1 MMVKARPPM
10 KSQRGWKD
18 SAVWIF
24 VALIR
29 VLFAFFLIVSG
40 AIVIARYVDVILGNP
55 QTEIQKVALDYSI
68 TVFAGTAAFFLL
80 YHYTFEEIVRELLGV
95 KKSWRNKRG

>member
-1 MMVKARPPM
+1 MVKKRPPM

-18 SAVWIF
+18 AAVWLF

-40 AIVIARYVDVILGNP
+40 AVVIARYVDVIAGNP
-55 QTEIQKVALDYSI
+55 LSEIQKIALDYSI
-68 TVFAGTAAFFLL
+68 TIFAGTAAFFLL

-95 KKSWRNKRG
+95 KKSWRDKPG